1 VSSGVTELDRV
12 GKFQL
17 VIFDADDTLRRT
29 TTPGQPCPHRS
40 GEWELIPG
48 VRETLSQLPWDDPS
62 GPRLGLA
69 SNQDQVAYGFLTSE
83 MARRLLRDLALAATG
98 LAPADAALQLCPH
111 ALDVQCDCR
120 KPNPGMLLRI
130 MEHYG
135 VGPEETVFV
144 GNDSSDCEAAQR
156 AGVSFLWA
164 DKLFRR

>member
-1 VSSGVTELDRV
+1 M
-12 GKFQL
+12 
-17 VIFDADDTLRRT
+17 
-29 TTPGQPCPHRS
+29 
-40 GEWELIPG
+40 
-48 VRETLSQLPWDDPS
+48 LSQVPWDDPC

-98 LAPADAALQLCPH
+98 LAPPDAALQLCPH
-111 ALDVQCDCR
+111 ALDIQCDCR

-135 VGPEETVFV
+135 VRPEETVFV

-156 AGVSFLWA
+156 AGVSFVWA
-164 DKLFRR
+164 DEFFRR